1 MSLLNGLLAGKKPY
15 HPLGS
20 ISLKS
25 DVTFY
30 HNLVFKAVTVNLIRA
45 RSEYLKLVILFRC
58 RFVYSEK
65 SKLALREDF
74 ATLREPFK
82 IGSRGLFWIIMVQ
95 NVRHPYFHLKD
106 TLFHLNRR
114 IFGTTRQWIDKG
126 VEVYWILLCTILN
139 LSDEKQNG
147 ENASEKENNHFKD
160 EFPTSS

>member
-30 HNLVFKAVTVNLIRA
+30 HNSVFKAVTVNLIRA

-82 IGSRGLFWIIMVQ
+82 IGSRGLF
-95 NVRHPYFHLKD
+95 
-106 TLFHLNRR
+106 
-114 IFGTTRQWIDKG
+114 
-126 VEVYWILLCTILN
+126 
-139 LSDEKQNG
+139 
-147 ENASEKENNHFKD
+147 
-160 EFPTSS
+160 

>member
-30 HNLVFKAVTVNLIRA
+30 HNSVFKAVTVNLIRA

-95 NVRHPYFHLKD
+95 NVRHPYFTWID
-106 TLFHLNRR
+106 A
-114 IFGTTRQWIDKG
+114 TTRQWIDKG

>member
-15 HPLGS
+15 HPLGL

-30 HNLVFKAVTVNLIRA
+30 HNSVFKAVTVNLIRA

-95 NVRHPYFHLKD
+95 NVRHPYF
-106 TLFHLNRR
+106 T
-114 IFGTTRQWIDKG
+114 WIDAFLEQLDNELIKAWKTIG
-126 VEVYWILLCTILN
+126 FFYAQFWISQMKSKTVKMRVRKKTIILKTSFPLRLN
-139 LSDEKQNG
+139 
-147 ENASEKENNHFKD
+147 
-160 EFPTSS
+160 PY